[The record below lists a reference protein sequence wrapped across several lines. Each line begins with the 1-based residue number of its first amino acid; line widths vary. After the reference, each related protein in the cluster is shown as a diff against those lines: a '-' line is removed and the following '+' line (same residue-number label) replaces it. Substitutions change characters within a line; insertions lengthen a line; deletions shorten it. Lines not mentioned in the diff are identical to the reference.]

1 MYFKLLFK
9 FIIDEGRHVKLPKI
23 LGYIGMFKFVP
34 KKDFIVDVEYYRAT
48 GVSRPKRNSKSGPFK
63 HKMKWYRMADYSR
76 AALTKVT
83 PDYKTTFVRSTHY
96 KYLSYMM
103 NNTDVLIKYPIIQSS
118 RIVSAATQNKI
129 KI

>member
-1 MYFKLLFK
+1 M
-9 FIIDEGRHVKLPKI
+9 
-23 LGYIGMFKFVP
+23 
-34 KKDFIVDVEYYRAT
+34 T
-48 GVSRPKRNSKSGPFK
+48 
-63 HKMKWYRMADYSR
+63 DYSR